1 MAEAVI
7 GDFISNLGIDM
18 YQIDPATRIQEYATV
33 MIILKKNRKGMNEE
47 SIRKELETNFPNL
60 KIDPLKDIL
69 TDLKVAKQINEEKRI
84 YSLTGPGYTH
94 ADYIAVTSKIVI
106 GEEIH
111 FDLTTHRFWERI
123 REYMRT

>member
-7 GDFISNLGIDM
+7 ENFISDLGLDK

-33 MIILKKNRKGMNEE
+33 MVILKKNRKGLNEGT
-47 SIRKELETNFPNL
+47 IRNELKTNFPNL
-60 KIDPLKDIL
+60 KIDPLKGIL
-69 TDLKVAKQINEEKRI
+69 TDLRVAKQINEEKGI

-94 ADYIAVTSKIVI
+94 ADYIAVTSKVVI

-111 FDLTTHRFWERI
+111 FDLMSHRFWERI
-123 REYMRT
+123 REYIKT